1 MKDAM
6 TKFIL
11 TIGGVILGLLVL
23 AFMFFG
29 YNTLKGNGNKT
40 LSKAND
46 TTNSMLNSNIT
57 DYNRDNIPGSEVI
70 NAITTFM
77 DSSEEIYVKVENVY
91 YIYPSG
97 TVTPDGREKKSE
109 TMDKISEAKK
119 KGSATYIGPQS
130 KYKGKVIYMDDDE
143 TIIEGIEF
151 TLMN

>member
-1 MKDAM
+1 MKEAIP
-6 TKFIL
+6 KFLIMMGEVAL
-11 TIGGVILGLLVL
+11 VILVIVFSFF
-23 AFMFFG
+23 AF
-29 YNTLKGNGNKT
+29 NTFKSSGNKT
-40 LSKAND
+40 ITKGVD
-46 TTNSMLNSNIT
+46 TTNAMLNSNIT

-77 DSSEEIYVKVENVY
+77 DSSEEIYVKVGNVY

-97 TVTPDGREKKSE
+97 NVTPDGREKKAE

-143 TIIEGIEF
+143 TIIEGVEF